1 LRTRIGGRGRDSTVE
16 TSVGAVAE
24 QAVFARKT
32 SGLVKELGAF
42 ESFSI
47 NLISLGPGPAYGLF
61 LVVLLF
67 VTGANLMQATLLAAL
82 AGIPVLAAY
91 AIMAIEMPRSGGEYV
106 YASRLLHPY
115 LGFVGGLSRILNA
128 SIYAAILPYWF
139 VIFSLGPGLASW
151 GSVVGDA
158 GLTSLGSS
166 LTTNTTWIV
175 AIGEILTLA
184 LMGLWIVMKPRLAF
198 RIFSALLFLE
208 LAGLIVA
215 LGLLFAAGHTGFVN
229 AVNGFMASQGY
240 AGNYYDDVAA
250 YGRNTWTAYGSDW
263 GNTLIFVPLVF
274 AFYYMFGG
282 APSYIAGEFRRTAR
296 SVGTGIAVSFALS
309 VAFAAAI
316 VYAFESIVGMDFL
329 NGSVALSTYLLG
341 GATDPAPLPFASGLT
356 SLPNLVAGGNPIL
369 LGIMFLGS
377 VSWYALWLILGLY
390 IFSRY
395 SLSFSL
401 DRLFPA
407 WMSSVTR
414 RTHQPW
420 AGIVVVSAIGAILL
434 PLITFYYTSAYEP
447 LIFLLFFLPMVT
459 VALMSLSLV
468 RLGVQK
474 HRPLYMLTGA
484 ASFVVTVVSAYLVST
499 LPLLGEAAG
508 FTLTNQF
515 TSYVSIL
522 LVFVGA
528 GIWYAVARSFHIRR
542 HGVDISMAFKALPP
556 D

>member
-1 LRTRIGGRGRDSTVE
+1 M
-16 TSVGAVAE
+16 
-24 QAVFARKT
+24 
-32 SGLVKELGAF
+32 KELGAF

-61 LVVLLF
+61 LIVLLF

-82 AGIPVLAAY
+82 AGIPVVATY

-106 YASRLLHPY
+106 YSSRLLHPY
-115 LGFVGGLSRILNA
+115 FGFVGGISRILNA

-158 GLTSLGSS
+158 GLTSLGSN

-175 AIGEILTLA
+175 AIGEILTFA
-184 LMGLWIVMKPRLAF
+184 IMGLWIVMKPRLAF
-198 RIFSALLFLE
+198 RVFSALLIFE

-215 LGLLFAAGHTGFVN
+215 LGLLFAAGHNGFVS
-229 AVNGFMASQGY
+229 AVNDFMASQGY
-240 AGNYYDDVAA
+240 TGNYYNDVSA
-250 YGRNTWTAYGSDW
+250 YGAANWGAYGSSW
-263 GNTLIFVPLVF
+263 TNTIVFVPLVF

-282 APSYIAGEFRRTAR
+282 APSYIAGEFRRTAK
-296 SVGTGIAVSFALS
+296 SVAQGIGVSFGLS

-316 VYAFESIVGMDFL
+316 VYAFETVVGMDFL
-329 NGSVALSTYLLG
+329 NGSVALSTYVLG
-341 GATDPAPLPFASGLT
+341 SSGDPAPLPFASGLT
-356 SLPNLVAGGNPIL
+356 ALPNLVAGRNPL
-369 LGIMFLGS
+369 FLGIMFLGS
-377 VSWYALWLILGLY
+377 VSWYAVWLVLGLY

-395 SLSFSL
+395 ALSFSL
-401 DRLFPA
+401 DRLFPV

-420 AGIVVVSAIGAILL
+420 AGIVVVSAIGAVLL
-434 PLITFYYTSAYEP
+434 PLVTFYYTSAYDP
-447 LIFLLFFLPMVT
+447 LVFLLFFLPMVT
-459 VALMSLSLV
+459 VALSSLSLL
-468 RLGVQK
+468 RLGLQK
-474 HRPLYMLTGA
+474 HRKGYTVIGA
-484 ASFVVTVVSAYLVST
+484 VSLLVTVVSAYLVST

-508 FTLTNQF
+508 FTLSNQL
-515 TSYVSIL
+515 TSYVTIV
-522 LVFVGA
+522 LVFVGSA
-528 GIWYAVARSFHIRR
+528 AWYFAARSFHLRR